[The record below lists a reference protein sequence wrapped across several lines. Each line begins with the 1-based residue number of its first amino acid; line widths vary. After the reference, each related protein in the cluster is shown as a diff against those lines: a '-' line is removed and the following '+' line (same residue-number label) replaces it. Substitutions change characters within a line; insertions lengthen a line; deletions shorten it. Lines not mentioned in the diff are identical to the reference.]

1 MDEPA
6 NTPPVGRVH
15 AIHVS
20 DGGVPK
26 HELPS
31 ARVAAHGLEGD
42 RQEHTR
48 FHGGP
53 ERAVCVF
60 GLDII
65 QRVQAEGHPIQ
76 PGSTGENLT
85 VAGLDWALVKVGS
98 RLCFGGG
105 VELEVVSFAD
115 PCKLIAASFVDDDFR
130 RIDAELRP
138 GESRAYTRVLTT
150 GVLTRGESVTL
161 R

>member
-6 NTPPVGRVH
+6 NSPPVGSVH

-26 HELPS
+26 SEVQC

-60 GLDII
+60 GLDVV
-65 QRVQAEGHPIQ
+65 RRLQAEGHPIQ

-85 VAGLDWALVKVGS
+85 LDGLDWAAVSVGS
-98 RLCFGGG
+98 RLCFAGG
-105 VELEVVSFAD
+105 VELEVLSFAD
-115 PCKLIAASFVDDDFR
+115 PCKLIAASFLDSDFR
-130 RIDAELRP
+130 RIDAERRP
-138 GESRAYTRVLTT
+138 GEGRAYTRVAKT